1 MEELIAHI
9 IAAMRENPDLSLR
22 DVERIMREHNGRAAT
37 EADPRPFTKRRLMPY
52 VLRTRL
58 ADPELWASWHLTDE
72 EALRLVQLLRVKPRR
87 TQSGVATIT
96 VICRPAPCRGGC
108 DFCPTEDGMPKSYLS
123 DEPACQR
130 AVQCG
135 FDPYLQVS
143 RRLVALSEMGHP
155 TGKVELIILG
165 GTWDD
170 YPESYRLW
178 FVRRAFEAMND
189 FTGLG
194 AWGLSEAG
202 GKAGGGGAESASDV
216 PGEGSAKP
224 ALDPTGE
231 GSAKPVV
238 GPTDATEAEPA
249 PGPATPEAFA
259 TLFAAQRKNEIAA
272 ARCVGLVVETRPDC
286 ITPESLTFARALGAT
301 KIQVGIQ
308 SLDEGILAANG
319 RPMDLTTIRRAFALL
334 RLFGFKS
341 HIHWMLNLVGAT
353 PEADVAGYRQLM
365 EDAAFRPDEVKLYP
379 CMLIRGAALEDL
391 WRRGEWA
398 PYSHDTLMDVCA
410 ECLAATP
417 RNTRVSRMIRDF
429 SAGDILAGDKTAN
442 LRQEVE
448 QRALRIAAERG
459 ERLYEMRIREI
470 IRGEVA
476 SGELTLHEYR
486 FPTSTGEEVFLEW
499 LMAGERLAGFL
510 RLSLPA
516 ADLSAQLTAGT
527 PYAPGTALIREVHV
541 YGTVANVGEGAA
553 NAQHQ
558 GLGTQ
563 LVERAAALARQ
574 AGYHRLAV
582 ISAVGT
588 RHYYER
594 LGFSPVDAPT
604 PSDVATLYQYREL

>member
-1 MEELIAHI
+1 MEELLIDILEHLRA
-9 IAAMRENPDLSLR
+9 NPDLG
-22 DVERIMREHNGRAAT
+22 DVEVNKIIHVHNRGRGS
-37 EADPRPFTKRRLMPY
+37 ERRPLSKRRLIPY
-52 VLRTRL
+52 YLRMREEGGERWEGLQMDDALEKRL
-58 ADPELWASWHLTDE
+58 LN
-72 EALRLVQLLRVKPRR
+72 LLQVKPGR
-87 TQSGVATIT
+87 TASGVATIS
-96 VICRPAPCRGGC
+96 VITKPWPCSGGC
-108 DFCPTEDGMPKSYLS
+108 LFCPNDLRMPKSYLF

-130 AVQCG
+130 AERNR

-170 YPESYRLW
+170 YPESYRAW

-189 FTGLG
+189 FTGLS
-194 AWGLSEAG
+194 AWGVPEAD
-202 GKAGGGGAESASDV
+202 GKTREGGA
-216 PGEGSAKP
+216 GSAP
-224 ALDPTGE
+224 GAAGVGEVEPT
-231 GSAKPVV
+231 
-238 GPTDATEAEPA
+238 

-259 TLFAAQRKNEIAA
+259 ALFAAQRANETAT

-341 HIHWMLNLVGAT
+341 HIHWMLNLVGST

-365 EDAAFRPDEVKLYP
+365 EDASFRPDEVKLYP
-379 CMLIRGAALEDL
+379 CMLIRGAALESL
-391 WRRGEWA
+391 WRCGEWA

-448 QRALRIAAERG
+448 KRALRIAIGRSEA
-459 ERLYEMRIREI
+459 LHEMRIREI
-470 IRGEVA
+470 IRGVVEP
-476 SGELTLHEYR
+476 GEISLHEST
-486 FPTSTGEEVFLEW
+486 FPTSTGREVFLEW
-499 LMAGERLAGFL
+499 LMAGEQLAGFL
-510 RLSLPA
+510 RLSLPEA
-516 ADLSAQLTAGT
+516 NLPADLTAGT
-527 PYAPGTALIREVHV
+527 PYSPGTALIREVHV

-563 LVERAAALARQ
+563 LVERAAELARES
-574 AGYHRLAV
+574 GYARLAV

-588 RHYYER
+588 RRYYER
-594 LGFSPVDAPT
+594 LGFSPIDTPT